1 MLIAVQYRDGTF
13 DMIKSNMLDELI
25 TREGIALFRRTSGW
39 VVVDRDVVRRTERSD
54 RYYMGVERRSTT
66 H

>member
-13 DMIKSNMLDELI
+13 DMVKDKTLDELI
-25 TREGIALFRRTSGW
+25 SNEGVALFRRTTGW
-39 VVVDRDVVRRTERSD
+39 VVVDRDVVRRTEKSG
-54 RYYMGVERRSTT
+54 RYYMGVERRSVS